1 MATPRDDLE
10 GLAQY
15 AKLRREAVV
24 FQQQEAAK
32 VTYILS
38 VHQTLSRYGVEV
50 PAQDRSGA
58 QELRVVWESFE
69 GRLKEASNFVAI
81 QTPLKASALQ
91 EGISVRFGGGAC

>member
-1 MATPRDDLE
+1 MSTKRDDLE

-15 AKLRREAVV
+15 AKLLREAGT

-58 QELRVVWESFE
+58 QELRGVWEAFE
-69 GRLKEASNFVAI
+69 GSLKEASQFVAM
-81 QTPLKASALQ
+81 QTPLKASELQ
-91 EGISVRFGGGAC
+91 GSISVRPPLL